1 MAKDTKGKEM
11 GNGAI
16 NMHKALKMGHAVE
29 TGAGKGPM
37 GGKNAPSCKP

>member
-1 MAKDTKGKEM
+1 MAKDTNGKGM
-11 GNGAI
+11 GKGPI

-37 GGKNAPSCKP
+37 GGKSAPSCKP